1 MLDVVD
7 GVLALG
13 AGWLVTYLVHST
25 VLIGTAWLAVRS
37 GWVSEPE
44 SQDLLWKVAAL
55 GGLVTATAAM
65 SPTVRMGPQE
75 FIADVEVTGVRGAGI
90 ENTMQWQMR
99 QLDAPAEL
107 SISSLR
113 AEVVSPSPECREL
126 LRGGAL
132 GAPGA
137 AARIR
142 STCAASAEVEWYHVM
157 VLLWLGGSG
166 VAAVASTARR
176 RALRDLKATLSD
188 ARPAVQ
194 TEVQALARS
203 AGVQPRVMVSSALD
217 APCVID
223 ARTIGLPER
232 CENELER
239 DELRAVLAHEVAH
252 VSRRDV
258 TWLGLFR
265 LVGGVLWVQPLNRVA
280 LAGQMAAAELV
291 CDDWALARTKRP
303 LGLARLISRVTEWA
317 TSARFQL
324 EAPVVAM
331 VGANGR
337 SLADRVRRILSA
349 RGEARRALRWKR
361 GLAATALLLPVLFLP
376 PVPRPSTLHAMVFIQ
391 EGGDLTGDFMA
402 AGPGEIREGVQR
414 VVVRRFTG
422 G

>member
-13 AGWLVTYLVHST
+13 AGWLVTYLVHTT

-157 VLLWLGGSG
+157 VLLWWGE
-166 VAAVASTARR
+166 RR
-176 RALRDLKATLSD
+176 RCGPLH
-188 ARPAVQ
+188 
-194 TEVQALARS
+194 S
-203 AGVQPRVMVSSALD
+203 APPGTSGPQGHVV
-217 APCVID
+217 
-223 ARTIGLPER
+223 R
-232 CENELER
+232 CE
-239 DELRAVLAHEVAH
+239 A
-252 VSRRDV
+252 
-258 TWLGLFR
+258 
-265 LVGGVLWVQPLNRVA
+265 GGPDRGA
-280 LAGQMAAAELV
+280 GAGQECGGTAARHGLV
-291 CDDWALARTKRP
+291 SPGRT
-303 LGLARLISRVTEWA
+303 
-317 TSARFQL
+317 
-324 EAPVVAM
+324 
-331 VGANGR
+331 
-337 SLADRVRRILSA
+337 VRD
-349 RGEARRALRWKR
+349 RRAHHWASRTLR
-361 GLAATALLLPVLFLP
+361 
-376 PVPRPSTLHAMVFIQ
+376 
-391 EGGDLTGDFMA
+391 E
-402 AGPGEIREGVQR
+402 
-414 VVVRRFTG
+414 
-422 G
+422 